1 MPRSPDLNS
10 ALRAATRERLLRAAL
25 ALFARDGY
33 ARTSVRA
40 IAQHAGVATGLLYS
54 HFSGKEALLRAIFE
68 QSMADVNASFANAQ
82 SHDTPDA
89 QLQALVEGAVH
100 TVRAHLEF
108 WQLGY
113 AARSQP
119 SVLAALGPA
128 LSDWTATI
136 LGVLRRILAE
146 NGSDDPQT
154 DAHALFAQIDGMCQ
168 HLAMDPDGYPAELV
182 AARIVA
188 RWTRPSA

>member
-1 MPRSPDLNS
+1 MPRSPDLNA

-33 ARTSVRA
+33 TNTSVRA
-40 IAQHAGVATGLLYS
+40 IAQEAGVATGLLYA

-68 QSMADVNASFANAQ
+68 QSMADVNASFADAHAQ
-82 SHDTPDA
+82 TSPDA
-89 QLQALVEGAVH
+89 QLQALVEGAVR

-108 WQLGY
+108 WRLGY

-128 LSDWTATI
+128 LAEWTSTI
-136 LGVLRRILAE
+136 RGVLQGILTR
-146 NGSDDPQT
+146 NGSDDPQA

-168 HLAMDPDGYPAELV
+168 HLAMDPTGYPADAV
-182 AARIVA
+182 ARRIVA
-188 RWTRPSA
+188 RWRRDPA